1 MQVQQDSEKFHIL
14 VIGIVIEIT
23 VYPFRAYVYFAS
35 VPAQTT
41 LKIAY
46 FYFNLIY
53 SVAYRTATFEQ
64 NTILIFNRPST
75 KVIKKTPF

>member
-1 MQVQQDSEKFHIL
+1 MQVQQDSAKFHIL

-35 VPAQTT
+35 VPAQM
-41 LKIAY
+41 
-46 FYFNLIY
+46 
-53 SVAYRTATFEQ
+53 Q